1 MEQFIEKFKK
11 ENLFDHNEIDIHN
24 DNEKILFT
32 LGRSFDSNVKNKE
45 GKVHLVCSRFT
56 VKDVINYDNLS
67 RHLSMLGYNKHI
79 IYMNLRNIKRN
90 LNKPRPIYDYNNLY
104 IHSVNIY
111 NLFKIYRES
120 SMLSDII
127 GQNNFEKEFDNI
139 LVDSLF
145 IIEDMNWETF
155 KYILEKN
162 DIKISG
168 GDIKKRDKLSTV
180 QYTLSFFLIFLGY
193 NIQNIYQSFNSK
205 SISSKYKD
213 ISDQVKIIENTNDI
227 LYYILLQNELKSSV
241 SKEIGN
247 LKIRI
252 EEIEKEVKICDEK
265 ITEEIDFMSPAYGVD
280 ESEIEKEL
288 KKLKESLLKRKKE
301 AEIKIASKEEFK
313 KN

>member
-1 MEQFIEKFKK
+1 
-11 ENLFDHNEIDIHN
+11 
-24 DNEKILFT
+24 
-32 LGRSFDSNVKNKE
+32 
-45 GKVHLVCSRFT
+45 
-56 VKDVINYDNLS
+56 
-67 RHLSMLGYNKHI
+67 
-79 IYMNLRNIKRN
+79 
-90 LNKPRPIYDYNNLY
+90 
-104 IHSVNIY
+104 
-111 NLFKIYRES
+111 
-120 SMLSDII
+120 
-127 GQNNFEKEFDNI
+127 
-139 LVDSLF
+139 
-145 IIEDMNWETF
+145 MNWETF

-313 KN
+313 KEIKSLTFSELLSEHKVRGIS